1 MTKICQ
7 FYNNKK
13 LSEEASY
20 VMNRVNQQKYIGN
33 NLEKPRIFLKRIEV
47 KDTNDEEEILG

>member
-1 MTKICQ
+1 
-7 FYNNKK
+7 
-13 LSEEASY
+13 
-20 VMNRVNQQKYIGN
+20 MNRVNQQKYIGN